1 MKIIITESQLKQLT
15 EMDFRNLDDVIK
27 FGEFSEHFKK
37 EDLKKINKFLLLI
50 RKLGVVNMLQA
61 GDFFLMS
68 IQYFR
73 DFMKMKSYE
82 RDFDEE
88 IVSEIEE
95 MIPHIS
101 SIIIGAGINFVE
113 KSGGEITP
121 KSVERSIKRLVSSI
135 MKYYMTQNLPN
146 VNESKSNFFSSEPL
160 NTSTDSSF
168 IFTQVGKGY
177 YQVVP
182 FVRFPDEFYNY
193 VSSLGKDLESEI
205 MDHLVSKTYIESSGD
220 FNRIHFREG
229 IHPELQGT
237 GLGYLIY
244 QDFIKF
250 LGFASS
256 SDSATKDS
264 KRVWQKLL
272 NDPDFYGVFCEGD
285 NVLIVSKNWNGDTS
299 SLFKTFIQKK
309 CGGNVLKINDS
320 LLTDYPEFGSYV
332 QKTIDESYGK
342 AKNFL
347 RDNFGFD
354 FSGRIEQI
362 TSTYD
367 VPMEFDNGISP
378 EMIRQFLNYFGP
390 MYLFELDGIKYL
402 YQDRGDY
409 EWFIDEEGYDY
420 VDNEIPEKLGIAE
433 MGFTFSD
440 ILNMYFEEEEE

>member
-1 MKIIITESQLKQLT
+1 MKIIITESQLKHLT
-15 EMDFRNLDDVIK
+15 EMDFRNLDDIIK
-27 FGEFSEHFKK
+27 FGEFSEYFKK

-50 RKLGVVNMLQA
+50 RKLGVVNMFQA

-68 IQYFR
+68 IQYFK
-73 DFMKMKSYE
+73 DFMKIKSYE

-95 MIPHIS
+95 MMPHIS

-146 VNESKSNFFSSEPL
+146 VNES
-160 NTSTDSSF
+160 
-168 IFTQVGKGY
+168 
-177 YQVVP
+177 
-182 FVRFPDEFYNY
+182 
-193 VSSLGKDLESEI
+193 
-205 MDHLVSKTYIESSGD
+205 
-220 FNRIHFREG
+220 
-229 IHPELQGT
+229 
-237 GLGYLIY
+237 
-244 QDFIKF
+244 
-250 LGFASS
+250 
-256 SDSATKDS
+256 
-264 KRVWQKLL
+264 
-272 NDPDFYGVFCEGD
+272 
-285 NVLIVSKNWNGDTS
+285 
-299 SLFKTFIQKK
+299 
-309 CGGNVLKINDS
+309 
-320 LLTDYPEFGSYV
+320 
-332 QKTIDESYGK
+332 YGK

-367 VPMEFDNGISP
+367 VPMSFDDGISA

-440 ILNMYFEEEEE
+440 ILDMYFEEEN